1 MESRKIRQDRS
12 FLLHETLARCWRRFE
27 LFGVLLTL
35 SLSMSL
41 HLPLTLFL
49 CREKDNVSISSVL
62 KLTFLL
68 FLTSLQTPVASW
80 AI

>member
-27 LFGVLLTL
+27 LFGVILFL
-35 SLSMSL
+35 SLSLS
-41 HLPLTLFL
+41 LPLSFFL
-49 CREKDNVSISSVL
+49 CREKDDVSISSVL